1 MKVYKE
7 KQFIIF
13 ELEENK
19 IVKYNL
25 QTKDSIGLN
34 NKPVKN
40 LKTQLRGY
48 TIQDLIEGCLD
59 EKYANFLKF
68 VQNSES
74 EYPIYNIGTILE
86 RLPKYSNFEQFFSAG
101 INHLPKDFSY
111 KINDL
116 PKSLIKLLQNN
127 DFYITN
133 DFVKNYINNIDI
145 YNMAFNMEYMSLNND
160 DIKRLLDARYWSRYD
175 GKYQYNYYF
184 LNLIND
190 YNYNAKALLK
200 YIDYLATF
208 EALDNMYDII
218 KELTD
223 YANMMSAISNKYEK
237 YPKHLL
243 TTHAIACRTY
253 NRLKLQFSE
262 DIFKKRIRKDL
273 EWEYDKYKFIYPNCT
288 QDIKDEAVQQSNC
301 VASYIQKVI
310 DGDCHIMFMR
320 HKDSTDKSLITL
332 EIRNNQ
338 IVQAKRKY
346 NDDVSIEEQRAID
359 AFNKK
364 KGNK

>member
-1 MKVYKE
+1 MQVYKE
-7 KQFIIF
+7 KQFIVF

-25 QTKDSIGLN
+25 QTKESIGLN

-48 TIQDLIEGCLD
+48 TMQNLIDDCSD

-101 INHLPKDFSY
+101 INHLSKDFSY
-111 KINDL
+111 KITDL

-127 DFYITN
+127 NFYVTN
-133 DFVKNYINNIDI
+133 DFVKNYIENIDI
-145 YNMAFNMEYMSLNND
+145 YNMAFNMEYISLDKD
-160 DIKRLLDARYWSRYD
+160 DIKRLLDAYHWGRYN

-184 LNLIND
+184 LNLINS

-208 EALDNMYDII
+208 EALDDMYDII

-223 YANMMSAISNKYEK
+223 YARMMSVISNKYEK
-237 YPKHLL
+237 YPKHFL
-243 TTHAIACRTY
+243 TTHTIACRTY

-262 DIFKKRIRKDL
+262 DIFKNRIRKDL
-273 EWEYDKYKFIYPNCT
+273 EWEYGKYKFIYPKCT

-320 HKDSTDKSLITL
+320 YKDSPDESLVTL

-346 NDDVSIEEQRAID
+346 NDDVSIEEQKAIN
-359 AFNKK
+359 AFNEK
-364 KGNK
+364 KGK